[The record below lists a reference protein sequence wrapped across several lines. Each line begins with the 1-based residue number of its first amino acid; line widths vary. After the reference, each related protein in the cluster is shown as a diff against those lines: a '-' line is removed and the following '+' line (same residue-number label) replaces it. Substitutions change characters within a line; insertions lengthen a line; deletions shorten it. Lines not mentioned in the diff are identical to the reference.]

1 MKTNEIDP
9 TSRGDGNSAGVSRRR
24 FMAGTTT
31 GVGAMMLAQSA
42 APVAAQP
49 AAHAP
54 KVGTFWPNGARLA
67 VAVSMVV
74 ETGADPDPML
84 TAPDGKKFP
93 DLFGRTEAEY
103 AAREAIPRMIE
114 MFDRRRIK
122 VTSLMCGQSVERY
135 PDLAKEIAARGH
147 ECAAHGD
154 THSVQYQLS
163 REDERSFI
171 KAASDKLTQATGKRP
186 IGYNCRQQARSTNT
200 LSLLQELGFLY
211 HVDDISRDEPF
222 IVPVDGKSFVVVP
235 YTQHLT
241 DFSYFNL
248 FHGTA
253 DGFAQELKL
262 EFEALYAEAE
272 TRRRMMVVTL
282 HDSVAR
288 PSRVRVIEE
297 FIAYAQKRNGV
308 WFARTDAL
316 ARFALESPS
325 TIREPTAT

>member
-1 MKTNEIDP
+1 MTAQNDP
-9 TSRGDGNSAGVSRRR
+9 AFGDNGTPDGVSRRH
-24 FMAGTTT
+24 FIAGTSATA
-31 GVGAMMLAQSA
+31 GAMALAQSTAFA
-42 APVAAQP
+42 APAR
-49 AAHAP
+49 AP
-54 KVGTFWPNGARLA
+54 NGGPFWPGGARLA
-67 VAVSMVV
+67 IAVSMVV
-74 ETGADPDPML
+74 ETGADPDPVL

-103 AAREAIPRMIE
+103 AVREAIPRMID

-122 VTSLMCGQSVERY
+122 VTSLLCGQSVERH
-135 PDLAKEIAARGH
+135 PDLAKEIAVRGH

-163 REDERSFI
+163 RDDERNFI
-171 KAASDKLTQATGKRP
+171 KAASDKITQATGQRP
-186 IGYNCRQQARSTNT
+186 VGYNCRQQARSTNT

-248 FHGTA
+248 FHGSV

-262 EFEALYAEAE
+262 EFEALYAEAA

-297 FIAYAQKRNGV
+297 FIVHAQKQKGV
-308 WFARTDAL
+308 WFARSDAI
-316 ARFALESPS
+316 AKFALESPS
-325 TIREPTAT
+325 TPREIVAT